1 MTLDISWG
9 RFKITR
15 NFLHRTEY
23 STGLW
28 MVSFLCYFKLI
39 KCQHLPL
46 ILFQDLQAIGNLN
59 PNTAR
64 ELTAFEHQRQVS
76 SDTTS
81 ILMYNSSIGT
91 VGQPP
96 APQASGQYW
105 TTSPSTD
112 HNSLNLHTLPSEAQ
126 VQCSSLVQGLMDY
139 FNNPVDSPLML
150 FPSRYTFYQSNPII
164 AGMVPHMVHIATWFA
179 LVGPAR
185 NYLQAGD
192 PLQQGMLTRI
202 ARTAMSLVRSAHAVN
217 YPTVQPEAGKLN
229 KKCYII

>member
-46 ILFQDLQAIGNLN
+46 ILFQDMQAIGNLN
-59 PNTAR
+59 PNTVR
-64 ELTAFEHQRQVS
+64 ELTAFEHQSQVS

-81 ILMYNSSIGT
+81 ILTYNSSIGT

-96 APQASGQYW
+96 VPQASGQYW
-105 TTSPSTD
+105 TTSPSTN
-112 HNSLNLHTLPSEAQ
+112 HNSLNLHTLLSEAQ
-126 VQCSSLVQGLMDY
+126 VQCSS
-139 FNNPVDSPLML
+139 PVKSC
-150 FPSRYTFYQSNPII
+150 S
-164 AGMVPHMVHIATWFA
+164 G
-179 LVGPAR
+179 LVGPSPLPSPESAR
-185 NYLQAGD
+185 ICSHHEEADFDHDELGVY
-192 PLQQGMLTRI
+192 
-202 ARTAMSLVRSAHAVN
+202 MSQIRFLRAVCLL
-217 YPTVQPEAGKLN
+217 YEFA
-229 KKCYII
+229 